1 MVKRKKIAPKKTVIT
16 KQTVGNLSTQT
27 TSKRDDLE
35 EYIGE
40 QALKKQAWINL
51 DPRFPN
57 TKGVQKE
64 QIDSAI
70 ESLENL
76 DGFISVW
83 REDEY
88 FEPMEMS
95 IEQSTLNRE
104 ILDERKQLAENYI
117 SRIKFYD
124 RDELFD
130 ISKDLHERFK
140 DEAKENEITKESK
153 KKRNM
158 MKTARERMSFGQLSE
173 ESYESDNP
181 EDKEI
186 VFKLSQRE
194 GFNRVFRSGYKELS
208 TDQRDG
214 ITSYWDVSYP
224 DFKENLANHLG
235 LEGLTSQFGE
245 FLDETV
251 HFPEN
256 MEFYEFNIR
265 DDPRANKPTERT
277 LDDYNQV
284 IAEVQEA
291 IERFDIW
298 VTGDF
303 ARFKQ
308 LSETGSTIF
317 VTSPRGGHEFL
328 SIYSYANGLLK
339 DLIPSDIVS
348 KGEEYSSLSTSWK
361 PKKSELNL
369 RGITWLGNESNEI
382 ARVVVLDDII
392 ASGEQK
398 RKYYNTLRLK
408 FPKIP
413 LYYISVMARRS
424 GYRNEQYDDNEEQL
438 AQYLGGDPE
447 LISKYGV
454 FDGWAGEFWH
464 DESIGMIG
472 FRDDVSEFGI
482 MGSDAPLTAVFPWS
496 APDGQADEASRIML
510 SPATEEFGFER
521 NRNVGKRLRRNVE

>member
-1 MVKRKKIAPKKTVIT
+1 MSAKKKVSRKKKVVTKK
-16 KQTVGNLSTQT
+16 TVGNLSTQT

-70 ESLENL
+70 EQLVNL
-76 DGFISVW
+76 DGFISLW

-88 FEPMEMS
+88 FEPMETDF
-95 IEQSTLNRE
+95 EQSMLNRE
-104 ILDERKQLAENYI
+104 ILDERQRLAENYI
-117 SRIKFYD
+117 SRIRFYD

-130 ISKDLHERFK
+130 ISQDLHKKFQ
-140 DEAKENEITKESK
+140 DEAMENEIKNESK
-153 KKRNM
+153 KKWNL
-158 MKTARERMSFGQLSE
+158 MKIAKERMSFGQLSE
-173 ESYESDNP
+173 DSYESDNP
-181 EDKEI
+181 DDKSI
-186 VFKLSQRE
+186 VFSLSQRE
-194 GFNRVFRSGYKELS
+194 MFNRVFRSGYKELS
-208 TDQRDG
+208 SDQRDS
-214 ITSYWDVSYP
+214 ITSYWDASFS
-224 DFKENLANHLG
+224 DFKENLAQHLG
-235 LEGLTSQFGE
+235 LENYTSQFGV

-251 HFPEN
+251 HFPEQ
-256 MEFYEFNIR
+256 MEFYDFNIR

-298 VTGDF
+298 IAGDF
-303 ARFKQ
+303 GRFKQ
-308 LSETGSTIF
+308 LSQTGSTIF

-328 SIYSYANGLLK
+328 SIYSYANGILK
-339 DLIPSDIVS
+339 DLVPSDIVS
-348 KGEEYSSLSTSWK
+348 KGEEYSSQATSWK
-361 PKKSELNL
+361 PKESELNL
-369 RGITWLGNESNEI
+369 RGVTWLGNESNEI

-392 ASGEQK
+392 ASGEQ
-398 RKYYNTLRLK
+398 RRRYYNTLRLK

-424 GYRNEQYDDNEEQL
+424 GYRNEDYEDNEEQL
-438 AQYLGGDPE
+438 AQYLDGDPN

-454 FDGWAGEFWH
+454 FDGWSGEYWQ
-464 DESIGMIG
+464 DESIGIKG
-472 FRDDVSEFGI
+472 FRDDVSEFGVKGTNDLI
-482 MGSDAPLTAVFPWS
+482 TAVFPWS
-496 APDGQADEASRIML
+496 APDGGSDDASRIML
-510 SPATEEFGFER
+510 SPKTDFGYER
-521 NRNVGKRLRRNVE
+521 NRNVGRRLRRDVE